1 MKKQTKKSVVKKQPK
16 PVQRKPVKTLEV
28 SSPAVT
34 KESALVLQSEQ
45 PTVGKATRQGH
56 LPFKHGEPLTRHFQG
71 ADIEVKVLED
81 GFLYAGKEYK
91 SLTAVAV
98 AITGYS
104 VSGPAFFKVK

>member
-1 MKKQTKKSVVKKQPK
+1 MKKQTKKSLVKEQPI
-16 PVQRKPVKTLEV
+16 PVQGKPVKILAV

-34 KESALVLQSEQ
+34 KESALVLQSKQ
-45 PTVGKATRQGH
+45 PTADKVTTKEH
-56 LPFKHGEPLTRHFQG
+56 LPFQPGEKFTRPFKG
-71 ADIEVKVLED
+71 TDIEVKVLEN